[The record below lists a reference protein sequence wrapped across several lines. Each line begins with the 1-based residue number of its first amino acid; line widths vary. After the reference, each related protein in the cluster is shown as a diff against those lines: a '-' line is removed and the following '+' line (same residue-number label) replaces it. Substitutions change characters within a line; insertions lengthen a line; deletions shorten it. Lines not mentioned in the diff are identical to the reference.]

1 MNSVLM
7 SVLGLLVTLGVLIA
21 FHEFGHFWVARR
33 CGVKVL
39 RFSIGFGKPLW
50 MKRAGP
56 DQTEYVLAAIPLG
69 GYVKMLD
76 EREAEVAPE
85 ELHRSFNQQSLLK
98 RVAIVSA
105 GPIFNFIF
113 AVVAYFVMFLIGVPG
128 IQPVVGVI
136 TENSPAHLAGI
147 RTGDVIESVNQQA
160 TPTWNSARL
169 TLLQGS
175 LDNTVVPIVVIS
187 KDDVRHEVDLNF
199 SGLDTESLQKDMFGA
214 LGMRQYQIPVDPI
227 IDRLIADGAA
237 KRDGIEVGDLI
248 MSANGIAMPDW
259 LAWVKVIEAHP
270 NKPIEIEIRR
280 NGEIITLIVTPDA
293 REIDGK
299 KLGKIGAGVKVPDN
313 YGEEMRAEEKYP
325 IVEAVGMAF
334 VKTWQMSVL
343 TLRMIGKMLSGD
355 VSVKNL
361 SGPITIATYAGYTAS
376 VGLATFL
383 SFLAIVSIGLGVL
396 NLLPIPLLDG
406 GHLLNYAIEAIKGSP
421 VSDVVQLKMQ
431 QFGIVA
437 LGMLMAVAF
446 YNDILRLVG

>member
-50 MKRAGP
+50 MKRSGP

-113 AVVAYFVMFLIGVPG
+113 AVVAYFIMFLIGVPG
-128 IQPVVGVI
+128 IQPVVGVV

-147 RTGDVIESVNQQA
+147 RSGDVIESVNQQS
-160 TPTWNSARL
+160 TLTWNSARL
-169 TLLQGS
+169 SLLQES

-187 KDDVRHEVDLNF
+187 NDDARHEVDLDF
-199 SGLDTESLQKDMFGA
+199 SGLDTETLQKDLFGA
-214 LGMRQYQIPVDPI
+214 LGIRQYQIPVDPI
-227 IDRLIADGAA
+227 IDRLIAGGAA
-237 KRDGIEVGDLI
+237 ERDGIEVGDLI
-248 MSANGIAMPDW
+248 ISANGVAMPDW

-270 NKPIEIEIRR
+270 NKPIEIELRR
-280 NGEIITLIVTPDA
+280 NGKMKTITVTPDA
-293 REIDGK
+293 RDVNGK
-299 KLGKIGAGVKVPDN
+299 EVGKIGAGVKVPEN
-313 YGEEMRAEEKYP
+313 YGEEMRVEEKYP
-325 IVEAVGMAF
+325 ISEAVGMAF

-343 TLRMIGKMLSGD
+343 TLRMIGKMLSGE

-406 GHLLNYAIEAIKGSP
+406 GHLLNYAIEAVKGSP
-421 VSDVVQLKMQ
+421 VSDAVQLKMQ

-446 YNDILRLVG
+446 YNDILRLLV